1 MEGGPVPDLALQ
13 AAQGPPA
20 GLFGTRFLQA
30 HMSVCVCFER
40 SVDCKVHHAQKQL
53 YIHKQLNNIDPAPCD
68 VYQILY
74 SMTSN
79 IYLPRL
85 PLTSFKCHTKY
96 IYGLK

>member
-1 MEGGPVPDLALQ
+1 MC
-13 AAQGPPA
+13 
-20 GLFGTRFLQA
+20 
-30 HMSVCVCFER
+30 VCVCFER

-53 YIHKQLNNIDPAPCD
+53 YIHKQLNNIEPAPCD

-85 PLTSFKCHTKY
+85 PLTLFAIQNTY
-96 IYGLK
+96 MD